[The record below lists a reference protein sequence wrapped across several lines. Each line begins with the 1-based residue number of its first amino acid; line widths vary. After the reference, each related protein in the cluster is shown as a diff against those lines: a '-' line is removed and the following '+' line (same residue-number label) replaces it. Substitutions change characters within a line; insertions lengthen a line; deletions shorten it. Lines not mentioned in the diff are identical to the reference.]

1 MHYEGTL
8 FDIKHVLR
16 ELNDNVARLTLANI
30 AILDELHMIRRA
42 VEGDARA
49 YDDPYA
55 SILQRF
61 DIPEEDAV
69 PKIHRKRK

>member
-1 MHYEGTL
+1 MELSIDNLTNA
-8 FDIKHVLR
+8 VLM
-16 ELNDNVARLTLANI
+16 LNDNVARVTLANI

-55 SILQRF
+55 NILQSF